1 MQFNTW
7 EFLWFCSAVLLLYWC
22 CYKSVRLQNILIL
35 IASFYFYSQLHYSFV
50 FYLGALILVAFLSG
64 LWIRKISSSPKPVF
78 ILSVVLLSSC
88 LVILKYTNFGID
100 IVNGMGARFD
110 NLKFLVPVGLSFYT
124 FSTIGYVTD
133 VYRKKIEPEKD
144 LICFGAYISFFP
156 HLLAGPIPAASKHLR
171 QFKQSRVFDLSNI
184 EPAIRKIIWG
194 LFKKM
199 VVADNISIS
208 VDYCFAR
215 ADSLNSFSLYLG
227 IVLFSFQIY
236 ADFSAYSDIARGVAK
251 FFSIDLFQN
260 FKSPFLSRN
269 PGEFWRRWHTSLTRW
284 LTDYLYKPL
293 GGRSLGKM
301 GSIAVI
307 LFIFLFSG
315 LWHGSSVNFVLWGL
329 LNGVYYVVYL
339 LCNQIKH
346 YDEAPDR
353 HRWLPS
359 LATLGKILLTFHLIT
374 FSRILFKAE
383 NLDKAKEYWNSL
395 ISHHSFSW
403 PPAFLYAHIHWC
415 LLLLLME
422 WTQRFKQH
430 PLDISNNKWI
440 RYTMYAVI
448 ALIVILYHKKLSLQE
463 YYYFRF

>member
-7 EFLWFCSAVLLLYWC
+7 EFLWFCSGVLLLYWC
-22 CYKSVRLQNILIL
+22 CYKSVRLQNILLL
-35 IASFYFYSQLHYSFV
+35 IASFYFYSRLHYSFT
-50 FYLGALILVAFLSG
+50 FYLGGLILIAFYSG
-64 LWIRKISSSPKPVF
+64 LWISRIRSFKKPALIVS
-78 ILSVVLLSSC
+78 ILFLSSC

-133 VYRKKIEPEKD
+133 VYRNKIEPEKD
-144 LICFGAYISFFP
+144 IFSFGAYISFFP
-156 HLLAGPIPAASKHLR
+156 HLLAGPIPAATKHLQ
-171 QFKQSRVFDLSNI
+171 QFKQQKVFDFSNI
-184 EPAIRKIIWG
+184 EPALRKIIWG

-199 VVADNISIS
+199 VIADNISIS

-215 ADSLNSFSLYLG
+215 AGTLNSFSLYLG

-236 ADFSAYSDIARGVAK
+236 ADFSAYSDIARGIAK

-293 GGRSLGKM
+293 GGRSLGK
-301 GSIAVI
+301 GGFIAVI

-315 LWHGSSVNFVLWGL
+315 LWHGSSINFVLWGL
-329 LNGVYYVVYL
+329 LNGAYYVAFLVF
-339 LCNQIKH
+339 NQIKH

-353 HRWLPS
+353 NKWLPS
-359 LATLGKILLTFHLIT
+359 FATLGKILLTFHLIT

-383 NLDKAKEYWNSL
+383 NLQTASLYWNGL
-395 ISHHSFSW
+395 INRHSSDW
-403 PPAFLYAHIHWC
+403 PPSFLYSHIHWC

-422 WTQRFKQH
+422 WAQRFRRH
-430 PLDISNNKWI
+430 PLDISNNKFV
-440 RYTMYAVI
+440 RYFLYAIILVI
-448 ALIVILYHKKLSLQE
+448 IILYHKKLSLQE